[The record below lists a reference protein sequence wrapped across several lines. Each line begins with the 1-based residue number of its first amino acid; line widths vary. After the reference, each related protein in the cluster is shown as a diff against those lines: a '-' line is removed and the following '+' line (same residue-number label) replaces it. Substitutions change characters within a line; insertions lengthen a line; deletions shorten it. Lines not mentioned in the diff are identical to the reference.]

1 MRVKIFIFIL
11 IIGVICVP
19 AYFIMSSFGLFQNE
33 KVLVQYKVAVDLEG
47 EKYDAWPVIS
57 SFTAIDKKGDNR
69 QLYYQAEGAGLEYL
83 FQLAYGQYELKPSKE
98 NPFLDGRIHYTMNHP
113 DYVRQEKKYK
123 NANDYSQL
131 QHYYNQ
137 QEQVIYTYN
146 PEAKPDKAYVRSI
159 ITTGMTR
166 SSGGSSSMVKD
177 NYINISK
184 LFKDKLG
191 INVKVDVDEDNK
203 IVTLSMI

>member
-1 MRVKIFIFIL
+1 M
-11 IIGVICVP
+11 
-19 AYFIMSSFGLFQNE
+19 
-33 KVLVQYKVAVDLEG
+33 
-47 EKYDAWPVIS
+47 
-57 SFTAIDKKGDNR
+57 
-69 QLYYQAEGAGLEYL
+69 EYL

-98 NPFLDGRIHYTMNHP
+98 NPFMDGRIHYTMDHP

-146 PEAKPDKAYVRSI
+146 PEGRLDKTYVRSI

-166 SSGGSSSMVKD
+166 SSGRSSSLVKD

-191 INVKVDVDEDNK
+191 ITIKLDVDEDNK

>member
-33 KVLVQYKVAVDLEG
+33 KVLVQYKVAVDVEG

-57 SFTAIDKKGDNR
+57 SFTAIDKKGVDR
-69 QLYYQAEGAGLEYL
+69 QLYYQAKGAGLEYL
-83 FQLAYGQYELKPSKE
+83 FQLAYGQYELRPSKE
-98 NPFLDGRIHYTMNHP
+98 NPFLDGRIHYTMDHP
-113 DYVRQEKKYK
+113 DYVQQEKKYK

-146 PEAKPDKAYVRSI
+146 PEARLDKAYVRSI

-166 SSGGSSSMVKD
+166 SSGGSSSQVKD
-177 NYINISK
+177 NYINITK
-184 LFKDKLG
+184 LFKDKLE
-191 INVKVDVDEDNK
+191 ITVKVDVDEDNK